1 VFRGGLIVL
10 KKIVS
15 TLLLTVFFGILPVS
29 AAPATVFDVAAGS
42 AVLVEVSTGQ
52 LLFDKG
58 ADIPLPPASITKLM
72 TLLLA
77 LEAVEKGQVAWDDPV
92 IVSERAWR
100 MGGSEMFLKI
110 GQEVTFGDLLTG
122 ISVVS
127 ANDACIAV
135 AEHLAGSEEIFV
147 QRMNKRASEL
157 GMTNSSFVNSSGIPA
172 TGHQMSARDI
182 ALLSRYLVQKHPKV
196 LELYAKREFTFNDIR
211 QFNRNPLL
219 GRFPGADGLKTGW
232 TDEAGYCLVGT
243 AVQDGIRLISVVL
256 NTAGEQERLTA
267 TQKLLNYGFRNF
279 ELHTAAAAGDHI
291 GEGVPV
297 RDGRK
302 PFVPVTSKE
311 DIRVMVPAGRQPA
324 DLELL
329 IAETADLLAPVKAGT
344 SAATLE
350 VRLDGI
356 TLATAELVTAEDIS
370 RANLFVR
377 LLRAVSRLFLNLF

>member
-1 VFRGGLIVL
+1 VLRIIFAVLLIL
-10 KKIVS
+10 SLNI
-15 TLLLTVFFGILPVS
+15 FPVS
-29 AAPATVFDVAAGS
+29 AEPAAVFDVAAGA
-42 AVLVEVSTGQ
+42 AVLLEASTGQ
-52 LLFDKG
+52 VLFDKG
-58 ADIPLPPASITKLM
+58 SGTPLPPASITKLM

-77 LEAVEKGQVAWDDPV
+77 LEAVEQGQVTWDEPV

-110 GQEVTFGDLLTG
+110 GQEVTFGNLLTG

-135 AEHLAGSEEIFV
+135 AEHLAGSEEAFV
-147 QRMNKRASEL
+147 QRMNERAAAL
-157 GMTNSSFVNSSGIPA
+157 GLTSSSFRNSSGIPA
-172 TGHQMSARDI
+172 PGHQMSARDI
-182 ALLSRYLVQKHPKV
+182 AVLSQHLLQEHPTV

-243 AVQDGIRLISVVL
+243 AVQDGVRLISVVL

-267 TQKLLNYGFRNF
+267 TKELLNYGFRNF
-279 ELHTAAAAGDHI
+279 TLHTVAAPGALV

-302 PFVPVTSKE
+302 LLAAVTGTE
-311 DIRVMVPAGRQPA
+311 EIRVLLPAGRTP
-324 DLELL
+324 DELELATTG
-329 IAETADLLAPVKAGT
+329 IKDLQAPVAAGT
-344 SAATLE
+344 GAATLE
-350 VRLDGI
+350 VRLDGV
-356 TLATAELVTAEDIS
+356 TLTAAELVTAEPIE
-370 RANLFVR
+370 RANVFVR
-377 LLRAVSRLFLNLF
+377 LLRAISGLFRNLFF